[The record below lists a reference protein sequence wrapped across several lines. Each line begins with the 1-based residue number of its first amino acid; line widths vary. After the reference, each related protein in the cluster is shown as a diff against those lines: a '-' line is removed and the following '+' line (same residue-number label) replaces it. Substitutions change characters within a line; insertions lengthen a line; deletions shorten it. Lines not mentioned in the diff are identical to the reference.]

1 MTEYPIYE
9 VKIWRWD
16 IEKEEYIPDI
26 IFSSNA
32 RDEAEEVFD
41 KIISDIDT
49 PQVDLWEVT
58 EEGYERLDIKEV

>member
-26 IFSSNA
+26 VFSSNA
-32 RDEAEEVFD
+32 RDDAEEVFD
-41 KIISDIDT
+41 NIVPDIDT

>member
-26 IFSSNA
+26 VFSSNA
-32 RDEAEEVFD
+32 RDEAEEVFG
-41 KIISDIDT
+41 KIIPDIDT